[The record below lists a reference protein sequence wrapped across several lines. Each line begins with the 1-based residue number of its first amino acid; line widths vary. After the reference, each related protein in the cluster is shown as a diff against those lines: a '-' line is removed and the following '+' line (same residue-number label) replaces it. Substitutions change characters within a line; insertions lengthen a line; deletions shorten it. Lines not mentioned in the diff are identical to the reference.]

1 METFQLRRIAIP
13 LITIALILAFGVMNS
28 VSAEE
33 IELSDMRYW
42 FTTKMEV
49 VKVDDADGHILQ
61 LTEAKGLDAN
71 RRDLAV
77 TRNTWDLVKGT
88 GTMFGYTTVMEP
100 DGSIARFLRQEGK
113 VTTTISPE
121 GKPIMTA
128 VGTFSLIKGV
138 GKWKGATGG
147 GTWKLRMIS
156 EGIFVVDWE
165 GEMVRP

>member
-1 METFQLRRIAIP
+1 
-13 LITIALILAFGVMNS
+13 MNS

-33 IELSDMRYW
+33 IEFSDMRYW

-88 GTMFGYTTVMEP
+88 GTMIGYTTIMEP
-100 DGSIARFLRQEGK
+100 DGALQSF
-113 VTTTISPE
+113 
-121 GKPIMTA
+121 
-128 VGTFSLIKGV
+128 
-138 GKWKGATGG
+138 
-147 GTWKLRMIS
+147 
-156 EGIFVVDWE
+156 
-165 GEMVRP
+165 